1 MQTDYFVHYRP
12 LGKKYNGMYIN
23 APWSDVAIQNVAK
36 ETTLHLEEQN
46 KYISHIMNENNH
58 RITENE
64 STIINPRVMDDTII
78 LNTSYIKEKDTKN
91 FIKGYRERP
100 IPKKKKSNYATKP
113 KGKKPERKKC
123 TIII

>member
-36 ETTLHLEEQN
+36 ETTHHLEEQN

-58 RITENE
+58 RITENA

-100 IPKKKKSNYATKP
+100 IPKKKEIKLCHETK
-113 KGKKPERKKC
+113 RKE
-123 TIII
+123 T